1 MGSWM
6 WESQSC
12 ASSCL
17 RRLSRCGY
25 RDRRGVPSRPGAPSP
40 ALTSLAGRGSWLFTH
55 VARRLEYVSARM
67 LTEYQWRV
75 QIASHYV
82 AGACPD
88 CWTACVHVVASTQ
101 SRLFANDW
109 YRRLLAGLAIRC
121 ARSLRYTAHTMLVV
135 DVYRQRAVV
144 HERSSRRWSIRN
156 CSSDSSRRVAL
167 HGVRALGLRFGIQ
180 KMSVVSRAQSDQA
193 QSDQGGRCCQE
204 RRSSMLPRRHSLVL
218 MPCGLSSWH
227 RLSIIG
233 L

>member
-1 MGSWM
+1 MISSLVGSRL

-25 RDRRGVPSRPGAPSP
+25 RDRRGFPSRPGAPSP

-67 LTEYQWRV
+67 LTEYQWHV
-75 QIASHYV
+75 QIASPYV
-82 AGACPD
+82 AGACPP
-88 CWTACVHVVASTQ
+88 CWTACVHAVAWTQ

-109 YRRLLAGLAIRC
+109 YRRVLAGLAIRC
-121 ARSLRYTAHTMLVV
+121 ARSLRHTAHTMLVV

-167 HGVRALGLRFGIQ
+167 DGVRALGLRFEIQ
-180 KMSVVSRAQSDQA
+180 DVGRVSCA
-193 QSDQGGRCCQE
+193 
-204 RRSSMLPRRHSLVL
+204 V
-218 MPCGLSSWH
+218 
-227 RLSIIG
+227 
-233 L
+233 

>member
-6 WESQSC
+6 WDSQPC

-17 RRLSRCGY
+17 RRLSRCRY
-25 RDRRGVPSRPGAPSP
+25 RDCRGFPSPPGAPSP
-40 ALTSLAGRGSWLFTH
+40 ALASLAGRGSWLFTH

-82 AGACPD
+82 AGACPH
-88 CWTACVHVVASTQ
+88 CWTACVHIVASTQ

-109 YRRLLAGLAIRC
+109 YRRILAGLAIRC

-144 HERSSRRWSIRN
+144 HGARGDGVFETALQTRAAEWRFMVCERSVCGSKYRRCRSCLVR
-156 CSSDSSRRVAL
+156 SLTKRSLTKGDGVVKSAEAL
-167 HGVRALGLRFGIQ
+167 CFLAVTL
-180 KMSVVSRAQSDQA
+180 
-193 QSDQGGRCCQE
+193 
-204 RRSSMLPRRHSLVL
+204 
-218 MPCGLSSWH
+218 LS
-227 RLSIIG
+227 
-233 L
+233 